1 MSHTTVT
8 EDLEWIKDKENQ
20 GSNPAILSAPQVLDL
35 TKHARK
41 RGECS
46 LSLQIPALK
55 VAELAEGSWSF
66 LLLAVENS
74 HPVLA
79 SGSHL
84 ESSTNRISIYRWG
97 SSESQS

>member
-1 MSHTTVT
+1 M
-8 EDLEWIKDKENQ
+8 
-20 GSNPAILSAPQVLDL
+20 LSAPRVLDL

-84 ESSTNRISIYRWG
+84 ESSTNIISVYRF
-97 SSESQS
+97 SESQS